1 MKSGWDK
8 RKLTDWYI
16 CRQRWKRPEAEGR
29 SKSGSNQREL
39 HETVSFHPSSW
50 TSTKQSKEKGI
61 ALGKKKW
68 KQKPNELTETEDT
81 SRASCER
88 RSCSARGT
96 WAVHQSGRGCATGD
110 PSTITTTIVFSVEMG
125 VRKTRFA
132 SKPVQIWL
140 KLTWSD
146 Q

>member
-29 SKSGSNQREL
+29 SKSGSNQRDL
-39 HETVSFHPSSW
+39 HETVFFRPSSCM
-50 TSTKQSKEKGI
+50 STKQSKEKGI
-61 ALGKKKW
+61 ALGEEKKETK
-68 KQKPNELTETEDT
+68 TERTHRNRRRFEGIMWT
-81 SRASCER
+81 TFLFGKRNVGGASVR
-88 RSCSARGT
+88 L
-96 WAVHQSGRGCATGD
+96 RGCATGD
-110 PSTITTTIVFSVEMG
+110 PSTITTTIVEFG
-125 VRKTRFA
+125 IRKTQVSHQNRYNNL
-132 SKPVQIWL
+132 L